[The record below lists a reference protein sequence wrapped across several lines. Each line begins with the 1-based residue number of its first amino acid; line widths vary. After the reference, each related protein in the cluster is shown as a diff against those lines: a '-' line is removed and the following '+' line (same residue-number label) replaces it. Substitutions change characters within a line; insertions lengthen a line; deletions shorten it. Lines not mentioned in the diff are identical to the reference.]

1 MLTPG
6 TLLLLSPLGRNNT
19 YSQLASHGG
28 PSAVMK
34 LVKLFAE
41 SGASAIHLE
50 DQLHGGK
57 KCGHLAGKV
66 LVPPSTHVSR
76 LVATRFALDM
86 LECPM
91 LVIAR
96 TDAESGRLLSSS
108 IDAGDHPYVMIF
120 LNIFSPSVIDD
131 PRVNRFI
138 LGTTMPGQP
147 LAEALAGAVNA
158 ADAARVEKE
167 WDATHPLMTF
177 DEGKSIFLHISLD
190 LHMSYQL
197 SNMLFR
203 PPLSYPHPIL
213 FSSIINLVLLASQT
227 RSHGE

>member
-1 MLTPG
+1 
-6 TLLLLSPLGRNNT
+6 
-19 YSQLASHGG
+19 
-28 PSAVMK
+28 MK
-34 LVKLFAE
+34 LAKLFAE

-66 LVPPSTHVSR
+66 LVPPSTHISR

-91 LVIAR
+91 LLIAR
-96 TDAESGRLLSSS
+96 TDAESGSLLSSS
-108 IDAGDHPYVMIF
+108 VDAGDHPYVMIF
-120 LNIFSPSVIDD
+120 LRIFSPRIIADL
-131 PRVNRFI
+131 RANRFI
-138 LGTTMPGQP
+138 LGTTTPGQP
-147 LAEALAGAVNA
+147 LAEALAGAANA

-167 WDATHPLMTF
+167 WDTTHPLMTF
-177 DEGKSIFLHISLD
+177 DEGKPIFPHISLD
-190 LHMSYQL
+190 LNLSYQL

-203 PPLSYPHPIL
+203 PPLPYPHPIPSL
-213 FSSIINLVLLASQT
+213 SITNLASLASQT